1 MAGDDVTAS
10 PLSTATATDVLQQM
24 HAQLGD
30 YDPDQRALVGVRH
43 TGEDEVA
50 MTDLELTGDGVLR
63 VDDGVHAIVLVTGD
77 DTALAEQDQATPLR
91 QLLAVLRSGE
101 EVGVFRL
108 GDDTQLYSWTTET
121 DDEHLAELR
130 PRSLEANLARRA
142 FGLPSHIDDVH
153 VTEFLGRLY
162 LLHLAQLTL
171 ERFDDGE
178 HIVTPADLESAD
190 TDGPFAVL
198 LSDDAFSDDD
208 IEAARELAE
217 QLTWEHVRSLAAR
230 GDLHVGPYRF
240 TPEQAT
246 FLDAPGFAQH
256 FDEELMSA
264 TDLIGALETM
274 GDDELVGW
282 ALGRLLERDWLS
294 PTIALAAG
302 DLAAAA
308 QLASTDPRYGE
319 G

>member
-1 MAGDDVTAS
+1 MTSSHLTTD
-10 PLSTATATDVLQQM
+10 TATDVLQQM
-24 HAQLGD
+24 HAELGD
-30 YDPDQRALVGVRH
+30 YDPDQRALVGLRA
-43 TGEDEVA
+43 TGEAEVS
-50 MTDLELTGDGVLR
+50 MIDLDLTDDGVLR
-63 VDDGVHAIVLVTGD
+63 VDDEVDAVVLVTGD
-77 DTALAEQDQATPLR
+77 DTELAEQDQATPIR
-91 QLLAVLRSGE
+91 QLLAVLRTGE

-108 GDDTQLYSWTTET
+108 GDDPQLYSWST
-121 DDEHLAELR
+121 DGDDGHAPELR
-130 PRSLEANLARRA
+130 PRSPEANLARRA
-142 FGLPSHIDDVH
+142 FGLPSHVDDVH

-171 ERFDDGE
+171 EHFDDGTRL
-178 HIVTPADLESAD
+178 VTPADLESAD
-190 TDGPFAVL
+190 ADGPFAVL
-198 LSDDAFSDDD
+198 LSDDAFSDD
-208 IEAARELAE
+208 ELVASRELAE

-256 FDEELMSA
+256 FDTELMSA
-264 TDLIGALETM
+264 EELIGALDTM

-294 PTIALAAG
+294 PTIAIATG